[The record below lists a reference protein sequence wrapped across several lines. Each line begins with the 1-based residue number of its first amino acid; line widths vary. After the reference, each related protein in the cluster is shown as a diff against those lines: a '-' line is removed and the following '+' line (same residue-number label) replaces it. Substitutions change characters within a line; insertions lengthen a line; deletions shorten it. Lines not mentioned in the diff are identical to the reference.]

1 MNFLTSIEKVFTPA
15 RLASIV
21 TGFLFFILV
30 TQKYI
35 NERFSLLER
44 AGVGLI
50 LLIAVIY
57 FTKTHIRVLYV
68 SIPAALLTLAMG
80 ISVIQMPA
88 TFIIRD
94 YVAYFLIVVFSTILV
109 SAFGVGAARNGVIV
123 GLIFLLLANIAV
135 LLTAATPDF
144 IGTYKFVGTSYGS
157 NTLAASFVIC
167 IPAVLSIKTRARKTK
182 TAAKFFIFLVTAYFI
197 FLTGALTAI
206 VTLLVISTFWG
217 LYLVAHRW
225 RKTIPWLWGTTAL
238 FILFLAFFAEKIL
251 AELGKST
258 SLSGRVP
265 LWNAYLEKILE
276 NPLIG
281 YGWSFQTR
289 TDMPLGLY
297 ISQVMGVPLS
307 NAHND
312 LLNWWAQTGI
322 LGAILFVVSL
332 AGLLVI
338 GFKSRKF
345 SPWGLWLFFTGIALT
360 INGITELSSMYAD
373 GWLVFVIGSTSVAT
387 IVLQNPGAKLA
398 PKFFSVSIM
407 KNSQATSLSN

>member
-21 TGFLFFILV
+21 TGFFFFILV

-94 YVAYFLIVVFSTILV
+94 YVAYFLIAAFSVILI
-109 SAFGVGAARNGVIV
+109 SAFGVGSARNGVII
-123 GLIFLLLANIAV
+123 GLSFLLFANFLV
-135 LLTAATPDF
+135 LITAAAPDF
-144 IGTYKFVGTSYGS
+144 VGAYKFVGTSYGS
-157 NTLAASFVIC
+157 NTLAASLVIC
-167 IPAVLSIKTRARKTK
+167 VPAVLSLKTK
-182 TAAKFFIFLVTAYFI
+182 GKRSRIFAKFAIFSIATYFI
-197 FLTGALTAI
+197 YLTGALTAM
-206 VTLLVISTFWG
+206 VTLLLVSMIWS
-217 LYLVAHRW
+217 LYLIAHRW
-225 RKTIPWLWGTTAL
+225 RKTIPWLWGTAVL
-238 FILFLAFFAEKIL
+238 FVSFVAVFAPKIL

-265 LWNAYLEKILE
+265 LWNAYLEKIWE
-276 NPLIG
+276 NPIIG

-307 NAHND
+307 NAHDD

-322 LGAILFVVSL
+322 FGAIFFVAVL
-332 AGLLVI
+332 ASILIL
-338 GFKSRKF
+338 GFKSRKV
-345 SPWGLWLFFTGIALT
+345 SPYGLWLFFTGIVFG
-360 INGITELSSMYAD
+360 INGIAELTSMYAD
-373 GWLVFVIGSTSVAT
+373 GWFVLMLVSAAISVFISRQPIFSQINRFLVFKHNLDPAESRP
-387 IVLQNPGAKLA
+387 N
-398 PKFFSVSIM
+398 
-407 KNSQATSLSN
+407 N

>member
-1 MNFLTSIEKVFTPA
+1 MNFFASIEKTLIPA

-44 AGVGLI
+44 AGVGL
-50 LLIAVIY
+50 LLLVAVIY

-80 ISVIQMPA
+80 VSVLQMPA

-94 YVAYFLIVVFSTILV
+94 YVAYFLIAVYSVILI
-109 SAFGVGAARNGVIV
+109 SAFGVGAARNGVVI
-123 GLIFLLLANIAV
+123 GLIFLLFANILV

-157 NTLAASFVIC
+157 NTLAASLVIC
-167 IPAVLSIKTRARKTK
+167 VPAVLSLKTK
-182 TAAKFFIFLVTAYFI
+182 GKSTKTVAKFSVFLVTSYFI
-197 FLTGALTAI
+197 FLTGALTAL
-206 VTLLVISTFWG
+206 VTLLTVVVFWS
-217 LYLVAHRW
+217 LYLVAHKW
-225 RKTIPWLWGTTAL
+225 RKTIPWLWT
-238 FILFLAFFAEKIL
+238 FAGITITL
-251 AELGKST
+251 IAINISSLLGELGKNSN
-258 SLSGRVP
+258 LSGRIP
-265 LWNAYLEKILE
+265 LWQAYLDKIWE
-276 NPLIG
+276 NPIIG

-307 NAHND
+307 NAHD
-312 LLNWWAQTGI
+312 DFLNWWAQTGI
-322 LGAILFVVSL
+322 FGAIFFVIVL
-332 AGLLVI
+332 GIVIII
-338 GFKSRKF
+338 GFRARKA
-345 SPWGLWLFFTGIALT
+345 SIYGLWLFFTGIVFV
-360 INGITELSSMYAD
+360 INGIAELSTMYAD
-373 GWLVFVIGSTSVAT
+373 GWLVLMIAASSIASVL
-387 IVLQNPGAKLA
+387 LQNPDHKLV
-398 PKFFSVSIM
+398 PKFFSLSLI

>member
-1 MNFLTSIEKVFTPA
+1 MNFLTSIEKAFTPA

-94 YVAYFLIVVFSTILV
+94 YVAYFLIATFSVILI
-109 SAFGVGAARNGVIV
+109 SAFGVGVARNGVII
-123 GLIFLLLANIAV
+123 GLSFLLFANFIV
-135 LLTAATPDF
+135 LVTAAAPGF
-144 IGTYKFVGTSYGS
+144 VGAYKFVGTSYGS
-157 NTLAASFVIC
+157 NTLAASLVIC
-167 IPAVLSIKTRARKTK
+167 VPAVLSLKTK
-182 TAAKFFIFLVTAYFI
+182 GKRSRIFAKFAIFSIATFFIY
-197 FLTGALTAI
+197 LTGALTAM
-206 VTLLVISTFWG
+206 VTLLLVSMIWS
-217 LYLVAHRW
+217 LYLIAHRW
-225 RKTIPWLWGTTAL
+225 RKAIPWLWGTAVL
-238 FILFLAFFAEKIL
+238 FVSFVTVFAPKIL

-265 LWNAYLEKILE
+265 LWNAYLEKIWE
-276 NPLIG
+276 NPIIG

-312 LLNWWAQTGI
+312 FLNWWAQTGI
-322 LGAILFVVSL
+322 FGAVFFAISL
-332 AGLLVI
+332 VAI
-338 GFKSRKF
+338 IIFGFRSRYSSEF
-345 SPWGLWLFFTGIALT
+345 GLWVFFSGIALT
-360 INGITELSSMYAD
+360 INGLTELSSMYAD
-373 GWLVFVIGSTSVAT
+373 GWFVFMIASSSIA
-387 IVLQNPGAKLA
+387 IFIAKDPA
-398 PKFFSVSIM
+398 QQFAAKF
-407 KNSQATSLSN
+407 LSFYWKKKRNESPVTN